1 MIGPTPAQITEELR
15 RFQARLAEGART
27 LRSLGPIET
36 GVLPRDPVYQ
46 EDKLTL
52 YRYQPRV
59 AEPHP
64 VPLLIVYAL
73 VNRPYMMD
81 LQEDRSLIRGLLD
94 AGLDVYLIDWGYP
107 DAGDRHLSLADYI
120 LRYIA
125 HCVDHLRERHHQ
137 DAINLLGVCQG
148 GALSLCFTAL
158 HPGKVRNL
166 VTMVT
171 PVDFHTPDNVLTHL
185 IRHVDVDLLV
195 DTLGNLPGQ
204 LLNFTFL
211 SLSPFRL
218 AGQKYVDLV
227 DILDDVQALQN
238 FLRMEKWIF
247 DSPDQAGEAFRQ
259 FAKDFFQQNKLVK
272 GEVMIGDQR
281 VDLRHVTMPVLNVY
295 AMQDHLVPP
304 AASKAL
310 AGCCGSRDYSEL
322 SFKGGHIGIYVS
334 GRAQREVPPAI
345 AAWLL
350 ARSSSGSQNAGPQN
364 AGPRKTRKTR
374 KKKIE

>member
-1 MIGPTPAQITEELR
+1 MIGFTPAQITEELQA
-15 RFQARLAEGART
+15 FQAKLTQGAQT
-27 LRSLGPIET
+27 LRDLGAIEA
-36 GVLPRDPVYQ
+36 GVSPREAVYQ
-46 EDKLTL
+46 ENKLVL

-59 AEPHP
+59 AQPHP

-81 LQEDRSLIRGLLD
+81 LQEDRSMIRGLLD
-94 AGLDVYLIDWGYP
+94 AGLDVYLIDWGYA
-107 DAGDRHLSLADYI
+107 DADDRQLTLGDYVHGYI
-120 LRYIA
+120 GN
-125 HCVDHLRERHHQ
+125 CVDFLRERYQ
-137 DAINLLGVCQG
+137 MDAINLLGVCQG
-148 GALSLCFTAL
+148 GALSLCFASL
-158 HPGKVRNL
+158 YPEKVRNL

-171 PVDFHTPDNVLTHL
+171 PVDFHTPDNLLTHL
-185 IRHVDVDLLV
+185 IRHVDIDLLV

-204 LLNFTFL
+204 LLNFAFL

-227 DILDDVQALQN
+227 DIFDDAQALKN

-259 FAKDFFQQNKLVK
+259 FAKEFFQQNKLIK
-272 GEVMIGDQR
+272 GEVQIGAQR
-281 VDLRHVTMPVLNVY
+281 VDLGNITMPILNVY
-295 AMQDHLVPP
+295 ANQDHLVPP

-310 AGCCGSRDYSEL
+310 AEYCGSGDYSEL

-334 GRAQREVPPAI
+334 ARAQREVPPAI

-350 ARSSSGSQNAGPQN
+350 AR
-364 AGPRKTRKTR
+364 
-374 KKKIE
+374 

>member
-1 MIGPTPAQITEELR
+1 MIGLTADQIAAEIEA
-15 RFQARLAEGART
+15 FSDRLKQGART
-27 LRSLGPIET
+27 LSEVGEIET
-36 GVLPRDPVYQ
+36 GVSSREAVYQ

-59 AEPHP
+59 EKLHA

-81 LQEDRSLIRGLLD
+81 LQEDRSMIRGLLD
-94 AGLDVYLIDWGYP
+94 SGLEVYLIDWGYP
-107 DAGDRHLSLADYI
+107 DAGDRTLTLVDYVE
-120 LRYIA
+120 RYIG
-125 HCVDHLRERHHQ
+125 HCVDVLCDRHGV

-148 GALSLCFTAL
+148 GALSLCHTAL
-158 HPGKVRNL
+158 YPERIRNL
-166 VTMVT
+166 ITMVT
-171 PVDFHTPDNVLTHL
+171 PVDFHTPDNVLSHL

-195 DTLGNLPGQ
+195 NTLGNVPGQ
-204 LLNFTFL
+204 MLNFAFL

-227 DILDDVQALQN
+227 DIFDDAQALKN

-272 GEVMIGDQR
+272 GEVAIGDRR
-281 VDLRHVTMPVLNVY
+281 VDLREIVIPVLNVY
-295 AMQDHLVPP
+295 ATQDHLVPP
-304 AASKAL
+304 AASRAL
-310 AGCCGSRDYSEL
+310 AECCGSRDYSEL
-322 SFKGGHIGIYVS
+322 SFRGGHIGIYVS
-334 GRAQREVPPAI
+334 SRAQREVPPAI

-350 ARSSSGSQNAGPQN
+350 AH
-364 AGPRKTRKTR
+364 
-374 KKKIE
+374 

>member
-1 MIGPTPAQITEELR
+1 MIGPTPAQMNEELR
-15 RFQARLAEGART
+15 LFQARLAEGART
-27 LRSLGPIET
+27 LQGLGPIET
-36 GVLPRDPVYQ
+36 GVLPRDAVYQ

-52 YRYQPRV
+52 FRYQPRV
-59 AEPHP
+59 ATPHP

-107 DAGDRHLSLADYI
+107 DAGDRHLTLADYV
-120 LRYIA
+120 LRYID
-125 HCVDHLRERHHQ
+125 HCVETLRARHAQ
-137 DAINLLGVCQG
+137 EAINLLGVCQG
-148 GALSLCFTAL
+148 GALSLCYTAL
-158 HPGKVRNL
+158 HPAKIRNL

-171 PVDFHTPDNVLTHL
+171 PVDFHTPDNLLTHL
-185 IRHVDVDLLV
+185 VRHVNIDLLV
-195 DTLGNLPGQ
+195 DTFGNLPGQ

-227 DILDDVQALQN
+227 DIFDDAQALKN

-259 FAKDFFQQNKLVK
+259 FAKDFFQQNKLIK
-272 GEVMIGDQR
+272 GTVQLGER
-281 VDLRHVTMPVLNVY
+281 CVDLSHIVMPVLNVY
-295 AMQDHLVPP
+295 ASQDHLVPP

-310 AGCCGSRDYSEL
+310 ASYCGSQDYSEL

-334 GRAQREVPPAI
+334 SRSQREVPPAI
-345 AAWLL
+345 SAWLL
-350 ARSSSGSQNAGPQN
+350 AR
-364 AGPRKTRKTR
+364 
-374 KKKIE
+374 

>member
-1 MIGPTPAQITEELR
+1 MIGPTPAQIAEELR
-15 RFQARLAEGART
+15 HFQARLAEGART
-27 LRSLGPIET
+27 LRGLGPIAT

-46 EDKLTL
+46 EDKLVL

-59 AEPHP
+59 AELHP

-107 DAGDRHLSLADYI
+107 DASDRHLSLADYV
-120 LRYIA
+120 LRYIG
-125 HCVDHLRERHHQ
+125 HCVDHLRERHQQ
-137 DAINLLGVCQG
+137 DSINLLGVCQG

-272 GEVMIGDQR
+272 GEVVIGGQR
-281 VDLRHVTMPVLNVY
+281 VDLHHVTMPVLNVY
-295 AMQDHLVPP
+295 ASQDHLVPP

-322 SFKGGHIGIYVS
+322 SFQGGHIGIYVS

-345 AAWLL
+345 AVWLL
-350 ARSSSGSQNAGPQN
+350 ARSSSGPRNAGPRN

-374 KKKIE
+374 KKD

>member
-1 MIGPTPAQITEELR
+1 MIGLTSERIAEELQS
-15 RFQARLAEGART
+15 FQTKLAQGAQT
-27 LRSLGPIET
+27 LRGLGEIEV
-36 GVLPRDPVYQ
+36 GVSPREAVYQ

-52 YRYQPRV
+52 YRYRPRV
-59 AEPHP
+59 AKPHP

-107 DAGDRHLSLADYI
+107 DAADRKLSLADYVQ
-120 LRYIA
+120 RYIG
-125 HCVDHLRERHHQ
+125 HCVDALRERCGQ
-137 DAINLLGVCQG
+137 DTINLLGVCQG
-148 GALSLCFTAL
+148 GTLSLCFSAL
-158 HPGKVRNL
+158 YPEKIRNL

-171 PVDFHTPDNVLTHL
+171 PVDFHTPDNLLTHL
-185 IRHVDVDLLV
+185 IRHVNVDLLV

-218 AGQKYVDLV
+218 TGQKYVDLI
-227 DILDDVQALQN
+227 DILDDAQALKN

-272 GEVMIGDQR
+272 GEVSIGDRR
-281 VDLRHVTMPVLNVY
+281 VNLGSIAMPVLNVY
-295 AMQDHLVPP
+295 AAQDHLVPP

-310 AGCCGSRDYSEL
+310 AGCCGSRDYAEL
-322 SFKGGHIGIYVS
+322 TFQGGHIGIYVS
-334 GRAQREVPPAI
+334 SRAQREVPPAV

-350 ARSSSGSQNAGPQN
+350 AR
-364 AGPRKTRKTR
+364 
-374 KKKIE
+374 

>member
-1 MIGPTPAQITEELR
+1 MIGLTSERITEELR
-15 RFQARLAEGART
+15 SFSAKLAQGGQT
-27 LRSLGPIET
+27 LRDLGEIET
-36 GVLPRDPVYQ
+36 GVSPREAVYQ

-59 AEPHP
+59 AQPHP

-81 LQEDRSLIRGLLD
+81 LQEDRSMIRGLLD

-107 DAGDRHLSLADYI
+107 DAADRELSLADYI
-120 LRYIA
+120 HRYID
-125 HCVDHLRERHHQ
+125 HCVDTLRERCGQ

-148 GALSLCFTAL
+148 GTLSLCFSSL
-158 HPGKVRNL
+158 YPEKIRNL

-171 PVDFHTPDNVLTHL
+171 PVDFHTPDNLLTHL
-185 IRHVDVDLLV
+185 IRHVNVDLLV

-218 AGQKYVDLV
+218 AGQKYVDLT
-227 DILDDVQALQN
+227 DILDDAQALRN

-247 DSPDQAGEAFRQ
+247 DSPDQAGAAFRQ
-259 FAKDFFQQNKLVK
+259 FAKDFFQQNKLIK
-272 GEVMIGDQR
+272 GEVNIGDRR
-281 VDLRHVTMPVLNVY
+281 VNLGNIVMPVLNVY
-295 AMQDHLVPP
+295 AAQDHLVPP

-310 AGCCGSRDYSEL
+310 AECCGSRDYTEF
-322 SFKGGHIGIYVS
+322 SFQGGHIGIYVS
-334 GRAQREVPPAI
+334 GRAQREVPPAV

-350 ARSSSGSQNAGPQN
+350 AR
-364 AGPRKTRKTR
+364 
-374 KKKIE
+374 

>member
-1 MIGPTPAQITEELR
+1 MIGLTSERITEELR
-15 RFQARLAEGART
+15 SFSAKLAQGGQT
-27 LRSLGPIET
+27 LRDLGEIET
-36 GVLPRDPVYQ
+36 GVSPREAVYQ

-59 AEPHP
+59 AQPHP

-81 LQEDRSLIRGLLD
+81 LQEDRSMIRGLLD

-107 DAGDRHLSLADYI
+107 DAADRELSLTDYI
-120 LRYIA
+120 HRYID
-125 HCVDHLRERHHQ
+125 HCVDALRERCGQ

-148 GALSLCFTAL
+148 GTLSLCFSSL
-158 HPGKVRNL
+158 YPEKIRNL

-171 PVDFHTPDNVLTHL
+171 PVDFHTPDNLLTHL
-185 IRHVDVDLLV
+185 IRHVNVDLLV

-218 AGQKYVDLV
+218 AGQKYVDLT
-227 DILDDVQALQN
+227 DILDDAQALRN

-247 DSPDQAGEAFRQ
+247 DSPDQAGAAFRQ
-259 FAKDFFQQNKLVK
+259 FAKDFFQQNKLIK
-272 GEVMIGDQR
+272 GEVNIGDRR
-281 VDLRHVTMPVLNVY
+281 VNLGNIVMPVLNVY
-295 AMQDHLVPP
+295 AAQDHLVPP

-310 AGCCGSRDYSEL
+310 AECCGSRDYTEF
-322 SFKGGHIGIYVS
+322 SFQGGHIGIYVS

-350 ARSSSGSQNAGPQN
+350 AR
-364 AGPRKTRKTR
+364 
-374 KKKIE
+374 

>member
-1 MIGPTPAQITEELR
+1 MIGLTADQIAAEIETFSNRLKQGAQT
-15 RFQARLAEGART
+15 LAEVGE
-27 LRSLGPIET
+27 IET
-36 GVLPRDPVYQ
+36 GVSPREPVYQ

-59 AEPHP
+59 DQPHA

-81 LQEDRSLIRGLLD
+81 LQEDRSMIRGLLD
-94 AGLDVYLIDWGYP
+94 AGLDVYLVDWGYP
-107 DAGDRHLSLADYI
+107 DAGDRTLTLADYVQ
-120 LRYIA
+120 RYLG
-125 HCVDHLRERHHQ
+125 HCVDVLRDRCGV
-137 DAINLLGVCQG
+137 DKINLLGVCQG
-148 GALSLCFTAL
+148 GALSLCHTAL
-158 HPGKVRNL
+158 YPARIRNL

-171 PVDFHTPDNVLTHL
+171 PVDFQTPDNVLSHL

-195 DTLGNLPGQ
+195 NTLGNVPGQ
-204 LLNFTFL
+204 MLNFAFL

-227 DILDDVQALQN
+227 DIFDDAQALKN

-259 FAKDFFQQNKLVK
+259 FAKDFFQQNKLIK
-272 GEVMIGDQR
+272 GEVIIGDRQ
-281 VDLRHVTMPVLNVY
+281 VDLREVVMPVLNVY
-295 AMQDHLVPP
+295 ATQDHLVPP

-310 AGCCGSRDYSEL
+310 AECCGSRDYAEL
-322 SFKGGHIGIYVS
+322 LFRGGHIGIYVS
-334 GRAQREVPPAI
+334 SRAQREVPPAI

-350 ARSSSGSQNAGPQN
+350 AR
-364 AGPRKTRKTR
+364 
-374 KKKIE
+374 